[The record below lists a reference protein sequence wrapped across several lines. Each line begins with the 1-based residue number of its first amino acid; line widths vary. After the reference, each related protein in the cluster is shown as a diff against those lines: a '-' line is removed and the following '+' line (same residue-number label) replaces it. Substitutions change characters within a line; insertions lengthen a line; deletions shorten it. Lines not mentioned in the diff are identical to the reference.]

1 MRIVI
6 RLMSVVTHGEDKKKT
21 KIIYVVIRR
30 IVIRLMPVVTLF
42 LFLLPLQMILIHSCL
57 PKNKYSIAI

>member
-21 KIIYVVIRR
+21 KIIYVVIGR
-30 IVIRLMPVVTLF
+30 IVMRLMPVVTPVLTTITNNINSF
-42 LFLLPLQMILIHSCL
+42 LSF
-57 PKNKYSIAI
+57 